1 MRPLFKQLMLAA
13 LFAGSVLGAALSRAA
28 STDLAD
34 KPLANSTT
42 VQLLPNIMLDLDNS
56 GSMLWNYMPD
66 YVRVQSNGSYGT
78 FCRDKDGKLAVICQ
92 NGDPPFATSAF
103 NKIYYNPA
111 VRYDWPT
118 TAKGERL
125 PDATP
130 SHRTEY
136 KSPWSNIPSDGYGIQ
151 YIDKTSAEPLRRNP
165 RPCGVGYYDSND
177 RWVENDCKTLEPNE
191 TINLQDSGTS
201 IAASYL
207 DRVWC
212 PSASSKDKDCK
223 QAISGTSYSYP
234 NSENS
239 VPREVK
245 GSPYYYNVSSVKW
258 CKGSSTTDCVDLR
271 DASHQTVV
279 YGKWERVDITQTRSS
294 YPKAATRTD
303 CAAANSCS
311 YEEEMT
317 NFATWYAWYR
327 TRTQMTK
334 SAIGLAF
341 KDVRGNAKSVTEDK
355 DDPSYFHARLGMM
368 TIDNKTI
375 KVPIR
380 PFEGD
385 YKQEFYDELY
395 KLYPNTNTPL
405 RDALNEV
412 GRLYKFG
419 KNAAFPKG
427 PDPIEQACQ
436 RNFVILAT
444 DGYWNGNQNLFTDEG
459 KTTLLKDQD
468 GDIKKAPR
476 PSYAPY
482 YPGDGTEKNP
492 GDYVSLADV
501 AFYYYN
507 NDLRPTMENIV
518 PSAGGDKAVND
529 VANHQHMTTFTLGL
543 GVDGTLAYR
552 SDYKTAKAGDY
563 YKILQG
569 GTKEWPAPFPND
581 PTAIDDLWHAAV
593 SGRGSY
599 FSAKDPATL
608 QESLRQA
615 LGSIGQSDG
624 SGAAAAT
631 SNLQPVEGD
640 NFIYIANY
648 RTQAWDGELSAYAIN
663 VLTGEITGEPKW
675 QAAVELRKKFATDG
689 SDNRTIYTSDTSNK
703 LVPFTASGLKGSSQ
717 LDFFSKT
724 VQQSLSQYK
733 NWTAKQVDAADAAN
747 LVNFL
752 RGQDPLDK
760 DGKRL
765 YRVRDKVLGDFVHS
779 QPVYVKN
786 PPFGF
791 LDEGYDKFQQQ
802 QANRDAIVYA
812 AANDG
817 MLHAF
822 DAKTGEERWAYIPPM
837 VLPDLWQLANSDYA
851 DRHRYYLDGPLTVA
865 DVKIG
870 KDWKTILIGAMGK
883 GGRGYY
889 ALDITDA
896 KQAPQVLWT
905 YSAEDN
911 PNMGYSYGP
920 AHVTKIEGKWVAVLT
935 SGYNNVMENGKYDG
949 DGDGHVFILDLAEEK
964 IKDSV
969 KDIPTGVGTRQT
981 PSGLARINIA
991 AVKDFNKDNTEDK
1004 GYGGDL
1010 LGNLW
1015 RFNLKERTATKL
1027 MALGASRPITAAPDL
1042 ARRDDGTAVVYFG
1055 TGRFLGSSDLQ
1066 IPETSMTAQVVGGFK
1081 DVVTD
1086 KPLSLDSLVEQT
1098 MDDDGDS
1105 RSSTSTKT
1113 LDWEKDTGWYL
1124 QLPSKGERVN
1134 IDLQLFG
1141 GVLVVSTVVP
1151 TASACQPGG
1160 YSWLYQF
1167 STSGGATV
1175 RDTPVGSRLTSP
1187 VVGTTLSR
1195 LSNGKAVVFA
1205 ITADGKRPKAIQLN
1219 LPKSGTG
1226 GGGTNTTTQEAK
1238 RLQWRELGK

>member
-13 LFAGSVLGAALSRAA
+13 LVAGSALGAALSRAA

-66 YVRVQSNGSYGT
+66 YVRVQSDGSYFT
-78 FCRDKDGKLAVICQ
+78 YCRDTDGSLAVLCQ
-92 NGDPPFATSAF
+92 NGDPPFAASAF

-118 TAKGERL
+118 TARGARL
-125 PDATP
+125 ADATP
-130 SHRTEY
+130 EHRTAY

-151 YIDKTSAEPLRRNP
+151 AIDKTYAEPLRISIA
-165 RPCGVGYYDSND
+165 PCGVAYYDNA
-177 RWVENDCKTLEPNE
+177 RREWVDNDCKTVGPNE
-191 TINLQDSGTS
+191 TINLQASGS
-201 IAASYL
+201 IAASYP

-212 PSASSKDKDCK
+212 PRTGSKDKDCK
-223 QAISGTSYSYP
+223 QAVSGTSYAYP
-234 NSENS
+234 NADYS

-245 GSPYYYNVSSVKW
+245 GAPYYYNVSFVKW
-258 CKGSSTTDCVDLR
+258 CKGNSTSDCVDLR
-271 DASHQTVV
+271 DATHQTVA
-279 YGKWERVDITQTRSS
+279 YGKWERVDITPARSS
-294 YPKAATRTD
+294 YPKVAARTD

-311 YEEEMT
+311 YDEEMT

-341 KDVRGNAKSVTEDK
+341 KDVRGNAKSVTVDK
-355 DDPSYFHARLGMM
+355 DDPSYFHTRLGMM
-368 TIDNKTI
+368 TIDNSTI
-375 KVPIR
+375 AVPIA
-380 PFEGD
+380 PFEGQH
-385 YKQEFYDELY
+385 KQDFYEELY
-395 KLYPNTNTPL
+395 KLYPHTSTPL

-419 KNAAFPKG
+419 TNAAFPQG

-444 DGYWNGNQNLFTDEG
+444 DGYWNGKQKLYTDAE
-459 KTTLLKDQD
+459 KKVLLTDQD

-482 YPGDGTEKNP
+482 NPGDGSRPADN
-492 GDYVSLADV
+492 VSLADV
-501 AFYYYN
+501 AYYYYH

-529 VANHQHMTTFTLGL
+529 VATHQHMTTFTLGL

-552 SDYKTAKAGDY
+552 NDYKTAKAGDY

-569 GTKEWPAPFPND
+569 GTKEWPAPFPNN

-593 SGRGSY
+593 NGRGTY

-608 QESLRQA
+608 QESLHQA

-648 RTQAWDGELSAYAIN
+648 RTQIWDGELSAYTIN
-663 VLTGEITGEPKW
+663 VQTGEITGDPKW
-675 QAAVELRKKFATDG
+675 QAAVELRRKFASDG
-689 SDNRTIYTSDTSNK
+689 SDKRTIYTSDSSNR
-703 LVPFTASGLKGSSQ
+703 LVPFKASDLSSSQ
-717 LDFFSKT
+717 LAFFSKT
-724 VQQSLSQYK
+724 VQQSLSQFK
-733 NWTAKQVDAADAAN
+733 NWTAKQVEAADATT
-747 LVNFL
+747 LVNYL

-760 DGKRL
+760 DGNRL
-765 YRVRDKVLGDFVHS
+765 YRERDKVLGDFVHS

-791 LDEGYDKFQQQ
+791 LDEGYAEFQQK
-802 QANRDAIVYA
+802 ADRTAIVYA

-822 DAKTGEERWAYIPPM
+822 DATTGEERWAYIPPM
-837 VLPDLWQLANSDYA
+837 VLPDLWQLANKDYA

-889 ALDITDA
+889 ALDISNT
-896 KQAPQVLWT
+896 KQPPQVLWT
-905 YSAEDN
+905 YSADDN

-920 AHVTKIEGKWVAVLT
+920 ALVTKIEGKWVAVLT
-935 SGYNNVMENGKYDG
+935 SGYNNVAENGKYDG
-949 DGDGHVFILDLAEEK
+949 DGRGHVFILDLSDGKMKEN
-964 IKDSV
+964 V
-969 KDIPTGVGTRQT
+969 RDIPTGAGDKQN

-991 AVKDFNKDNTEDK
+991 AVKDFNKDNTEDR

-1010 LGNLW
+1010 HGNLW
-1015 RFNLKERTATKL
+1015 RFNLKQGTATQL
-1027 MALGASRPITAAPDL
+1027 MALGKERPITAAPEL

-1055 TGRFLGSSDLQ
+1055 TGRFLGSSDLV
-1066 IPETSMTAQVVGGFK
+1066 IPEESMTTQLIGGFK
-1081 DVVTD
+1081 DLVTD
-1086 KPLSLDSLVEQT
+1086 TPLKLDDLVQQT
-1098 MDDDGDS
+1098 IDDGADS
-1105 RSSTSTKT
+1105 RSSTSQKAV
-1113 LDWEKDTGWYL
+1113 DWDKDKGWYL
-1124 QLPSKGERVN
+1124 QLPSKGERVAV
-1134 IDLQLFG
+1134 DPQLFG
-1141 GVLVVSTVVP
+1141 GVLLVPTVVP

-1167 STSGGATV
+1167 NPGGGAAL
-1175 RDTPVGSRLTSP
+1175 RDTPVGTRLASP
-1187 VVGTTLSR
+1187 VVGTSISK
-1195 LSNGKAVVFA
+1195 LSNGKAVVIA

-1219 LPKSGTG
+1219 IPTPGTG
-1226 GGGTNTTTQEAK
+1226 GGSNNTSPETK